1 MRLGKKLAMQIFL
14 EKYSHPRYDPETQIL
29 AFFPK
34 VGKNGQNWYQ
44 FSLLG
49 GTLELRL
56 LYTIFL
62 VYKNKFQK
70 YFLRFLKC
78 LFIGDL
84 EIG

>member
-1 MRLGKKLAMQIFL
+1 MQVNIRKISQNHQNQPKMGKK
-14 EKYSHPRYDPETQIL
+14 
-29 AFFPK
+29 
-34 VGKNGQNWYQ
+34 WYQ